1 MNIGWFGLGKLGMP
15 CAETIARK
23 GHTVTG
29 YDITDVSSDTVD
41 VVSDPARAIVGQD
54 FVFVAVQTPHDPMY
68 GGEHPITH
76 LPNKDFGLESVKTV
90 LNTIQEY
97 ATDDTI
103 IVLISTVLPG
113 TTRREFAPI
122 INRGRLIYN
131 PYLIAMGSVEWDM
144 VNPDMVIV
152 GGNKPNDTDAQALV
166 EFYKTIM
173 ENDPHYNIGTWEE
186 GEATKIFYNTFI
198 SARLSLVNMI
208 QDVAQ
213 RVGNMNVDVVTDSLS
228 NAGKRITSAAYMKAG
243 MGDGGPCHPR
253 DNIALR
259 WLADK
264 LDLGYNLFDAIAYS
278 REIQAKHLAE
288 ELLKHGPR
296 ICLTSTSYKDN
307 VDITTGSYALLVKHY
322 VEELGGSVSTC
333 IDEQCVVILRVHE
346 SDDFEAPNFCVVVD
360 PWRSYTTDN
369 DTVKV
374 VHYGNTRQV

>member
-1 MNIGWFGLGKLGMP
+1 MNIGWFGLGKLGIP
-15 CAETIARK
+15 CAEMIAEK

-29 YDITDVSSDTVD
+29 YDVVDVSSDAVN
-41 VVSDPARAIVGQD
+41 VVKDPARAVVGQD

-76 LPNKDFGLESVKTV
+76 LPNKDFGLDSVKNV
-90 LNTIQEY
+90 LTEIQKH

-113 TTRREFAPI
+113 TTRREFAPLI
-122 INRGRLIYN
+122 KKGRLIYN
-131 PYLIAMGSVEWDM
+131 PYLIAMGTVKWDM

-152 GGNKPNDTDAQALV
+152 GGEKPNDQDAQALV
-166 EFYKTIM
+166 QFYGSIM

-278 REIQAKHLAE
+278 REVQAKHLAE
-288 ELLKHGPR
+288 ECLKHGPKV
-296 ICLTSTSYKDN
+296 CLTSTSYKDN

-322 VEELGGSVSTC
+322 IEELGGTVITTVGEEC
-333 IDEQCVVILRVHE
+333 TVILRVHE
-346 SDDFEAPNFCVVVD
+346 SDMFTVPNFCVVVD
-360 PWRSYTTDN
+360 PWRSYVTDN
-369 DTVKV
+369 NTVKV
-374 VHYGNTRQV
+374 IHYGNTRQI

>member
-1 MNIGWFGLGKLGMP
+1 MNIGWFGLGKLGIP

-29 YDITDVSSDTVD
+29 YDITDVSSDVVN
-41 VVSDPARAIVGQD
+41 VVSDPARAVVGQD

-76 LPNKDFGLESVKTV
+76 LPNKDFGLDSVKEV
-90 LNTIQEY
+90 LTEIQRY

-113 TTRREFAPI
+113 TTRREFAPLI
-122 INRGRLIYN
+122 KKGRLIYN
-131 PYLIAMGSVEWDM
+131 PYLIAMGTVEWDM

-152 GGNKPNDTDAQALV
+152 GGEYPNDKDANALV
-166 EFYKTIM
+166 QFYGSIM

-288 ELLKHGPR
+288 ECLKHGPKV
-296 ICLTSTSYKDN
+296 CLTSTSYKDN

-322 VEELGGSVSTC
+322 IEELGGVVSTDV
-333 IDEQCVVILRVHE
+333 DEQCVVILRVHE
-346 SDDFEAPNFCVVVD
+346 SDMFTVPNFCVVVD
-360 PWRSYTTDN
+360 PWRSYVTDN